1 MIQDEL
7 KQLRIESGQSQAE
20 LAEKLGDGG
29 YTKQVVSAIENGKR
43 NIGLS
48 ILHSWAKACG
58 YRINIQFIKLDN
70 CDVNFLTKF

>member
-1 MIQDEL
+1 MIADEL
-7 KQLRIESGQSQAE
+7 KKLRIQSGQSQAE

-58 YRINIQFIKLDN
+58 YHVNIQFVKND
-70 CDVNFLTKF
+70 